1 MPNDKLRSYL
11 HFHVIVFIWGFTAV
25 LGALISIGAVAL
37 VWYRML
43 LASLVIFGYIKYM
56 GISMKVKKKT
66 ALGFII
72 AGIVIAMHW
81 LTFFGAIKIANVS
94 ITLAIMSSG
103 AFFTSILEPIF
114 YKRKVIWYE
123 IFFGLLVI
131 CGLYLIFEV
140 ETRYT
145 EGIIVALISAFLSSV
160 FTLINGKFAQTYR
173 PSVISVYELSAGVGF
188 VTLYLLFSG
197 GFNSDFFQL
206 PAMDWFYILIL
217 ATICTAYAFIASVK
231 VMKHLSPYTIMLT
244 VNMEPVYGILL
255 AFVILGNVEQMNTGF
270 YYGALLILSTV
281 VLNGI
286 FKTRRRRKNGMQP
299 KTLENPQG
307 RLTEAKN
314 ASLSPEKTD

>member
-1 MPNDKLRSYL
+1 MRNDKLRSYL

-25 LGALISIGAVAL
+25 LGALMSIGAVAL

-43 LASLVIFGYIKYM
+43 LASLVIFAYIKFK
-56 GISMKVKKKT
+56 GIPMKVTKKT

-72 AGIVIAMHW
+72 AGIVIALHW

-94 ITLAIMSSG
+94 ITLAMVSTG
-103 AFFTSILEPIF
+103 AFFTSIMEPIF

-131 CGLYLIFEV
+131 CGLYLIFKV

-160 FTLINGKFAQTYR
+160 FTLINGKFAQKYR

-197 GFNSDFFQL
+197 GFSIGFFQL
-206 PAMDWFYILIL
+206 PPMDWIYIIIL

-244 VNMEPVYGILL
+244 VNLEPVYGILL
-255 AFVILGNVEQMNTGF
+255 AFVILGNVEQMNSGF

-286 FKTRRRRKNGMQP
+286 FKNRRKRKKGTQP
-299 KTLENPQG
+299 KTHNPQG
-307 RLTEAKN
+307 RLTESKN
-314 ASLSPEKTD
+314 ANLSPEQID